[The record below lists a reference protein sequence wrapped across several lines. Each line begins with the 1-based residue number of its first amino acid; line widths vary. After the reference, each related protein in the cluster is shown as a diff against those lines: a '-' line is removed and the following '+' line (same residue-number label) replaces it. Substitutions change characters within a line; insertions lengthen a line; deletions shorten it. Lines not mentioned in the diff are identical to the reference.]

1 MSLTTHL
8 ALAFTLLT
16 VTTLP
21 AAEKPPVANREQAGR
36 RVAAIFGKYCTV
48 CHNSDDAE
56 GKLVLQTH
64 AGLLKG
70 GKTGPA
76 IVPGKSAA
84 SLLMRLIEKKA
95 KPFMPPKDNPAPT
108 KAEIDLVRT
117 WIDAGAKPLPDN
129 LPLTLTV
136 PRVPT
141 VGQVRQPINAVAV
154 SPEGRWFAAART
166 GRIDLFGTTD
176 GKPRGVI
183 TGLPGQVSDVDF
195 SLDGKL
201 LLAAAGEPG
210 LFGEARIYDVSR
222 GAAKAKL
229 VRTVRGHRD
238 SLNATALSNDGRLLA
253 TASYD
258 RTIVL
263 WNATTG
269 KRLRELKGHNG
280 PVFDVAFDPRGRFLA
295 SASGDTTIKLWHL
308 KTGQRLDTLGE
319 PTKDQYAVAVS
330 PDGRYVV
337 GGGVDHRVRAWEVTA
352 DGREGTNPIR
362 FSRVAHQ
369 SALIDIAFSPDGHTL
384 VTSSEDLSV
393 KLWDTT
399 EFTQLKQFPRQPD
412 WPATVAFT
420 HDGRGVLVG
429 RLDGS
434 SEVLS
439 LKGVNANQR
448 TTAVPLSV
456 LPVPKPRTAAAPAQL
471 PENAERE
478 PNDTPE
484 QATPL
489 MVPGSA
495 TGVLSSKQA
504 SDADLF
510 RFSSKQ
516 GESWV
521 VETRARRDKS
531 SADTRIEILHDDG
544 RPVLRLLLRAVRNSA
559 ITFRPITS
567 RENQAR
573 LENWEEM
580 ELNQFLY
587 MKGEVVRFFRMP
599 RGPDS
604 GMQFYTI
611 NGQRRC
617 YFDTSATAH
626 ARDDRVYIVEPH
638 RPGTRLPD
646 SGLPIFRLFYA
657 NDDDGNR
664 QLGSDSR
671 LTFTAPADGNFLV
684 RVTDVRGFSGD
695 NFKYRLTVREPRPG
709 YRASVAGK
717 GATIPAG
724 SGQRFTVK
732 LERSDGFH
740 GPVRI
745 EIKNLPPGFQAT
757 TPLTIEAGHLQAQGV
772 INVAAGTKTPPKEA
786 WEKVKLT
793 ATATI
798 LGKPVTQQIGNLG
811 ELKVG
816 KPPKVLVSL
825 LHDGK
830 PPAGKHPD
838 LVISAG
844 ETITAMIRIQR
855 NGFKGELRFDVDN
868 LPHGVIVDNIGL
880 SGIMVRAGETERQIF
895 LTAAAWVPGTRR
907 QIHAVAQG
915 EGKQASRPIGIT
927 VRSPEQAAAR

>member
-1 MSLTTHL
+1 MSLTTRL
-8 ALAFTLLT
+8 ALVLPLLA
-16 VTTLP
+16 VTLP
-21 AAEKPPVANREQAGR
+21 AAEKAPAEAGR
-36 RVAAIFGKYCTV
+36 RVAAVFRKYCTV

-64 AGLLKG
+64 AGLMKG

-84 SLLMRLIEKKA
+84 SLLVRLIEKRA
-95 KPFMPPKDNPAPT
+95 KPFMPPKDNAAPT
-108 KAEIDLVRT
+108 KSEIALVRA
-117 WIDAGAKPLPDN
+117 WIDAGAKPPLDDS
-129 LPLTLTV
+129 PLTLTV

-141 VGQVRQPINAVAV
+141 VGRVRQPINAVAV
-154 SPEGRWFAAART
+154 SPEGLWFAAART
-166 GRIDLFGTTD
+166 GRIDLFGTAD
-176 GKPRGVI
+176 GKPRGAI

-195 SLDGKL
+195 SHDGRL

-229 VRTVRGHRD
+229 IRTVRGHHD
-238 SLNATALSNDGRLLA
+238 SLNATALSADGHLLA

-258 RTIVL
+258 RTILL
-263 WNATTG
+263 WDVTTG

-319 PTKDQYAVAVS
+319 PTKDQYAVAIS
-330 PDGRYVV
+330 PDGRYIV
-337 GGGVDHRVRAWEVTA
+337 GGGVDNRVRAWEITA

-369 SALIDIAFSPDGHTL
+369 SSLIDVAFSPDGRIL
-384 VTSSEDLSV
+384 ATSSEDLSV
-393 KLWDTT
+393 KVWDTSS
-399 EFTQLKQFPRQPD
+399 FTQLKQFPQQPD

-439 LKGVNANQR
+439 LKGVDEGGRVAI
-448 TTAVPLSV
+448 VPLSV
-456 LPVPKPRTAAAPAQL
+456 LPVPRPRTVVAPEKL
-471 PENAERE
+471 PETSERE
-478 PNDTPE
+478 PNNVPE

-489 MVPGSA
+489 PAPGNA
-495 TGVLSSKQA
+495 TGILSSKPA
-504 SDADLF
+504 ADADLY
-510 RFSSKQ
+510 RFASKQ
-516 GESWV
+516 DESWV
-521 VETRARRDKS
+521 VETRAWRDKS
-531 SADTRIEILHDDG
+531 PADTRIEILHDDG

-646 SGLPIFRLFYA
+646 SGLPVFRLFYA
-657 NDDDGNR
+657 NDDDGDR
-664 QLGSDSR
+664 KLGSDSR

-695 NFKYRLTVREPRPG
+695 DFKYRLTVREPRPG
-709 YRASVAGK
+709 YQVSVAGK

-724 SGQRFTVK
+724 SGQRFTLK
-732 LERSDGFH
+732 LSRSDGFH
-740 GPVRI
+740 GPVQVD
-745 EIKNLPPGFQAT
+745 IKNLPPGFQAT
-757 TPLTIEAGHLQAQGV
+757 TPLTIESGHLEAQGV
-772 INVAAGTKTPPKEA
+772 INVAAGTKTPAKET
-786 WEKVKLT
+786 WEKVELV

-798 LGKPVTQQIGNLG
+798 LGKQVIQQVGNLG

-825 LHDGK
+825 LHDGEL
-830 PPAGKHPD
+830 PAGKDPG
-838 LVISAG
+838 LVITAG
-844 ETITAMIRIQR
+844 ETITAMIRINR

-927 VRSPEQAAAR
+927 VRSSEQAAAR